1 MSSVRRSRR
10 RVVALCPVR
19 RSCFFSA
26 GRKLGGCHDWH
37 LANHDTRSVVRFL
50 DAVWVSSEPDKSR
63 GPFNWRDTYRV
74 SLAGR
79 TLDDVGRAL
88 RMAGVYD
95 PPTYGYRDTGLTG
108 RETMPTGSGERSG
121 TAIIRERQA
130 AATRKLANALERG
143 PNVSGLLASMFGS
156 AEKGRNVLA
165 SAPQM
170 KLGDYPD
177 DWCFAPES
185 WAKCCSL
192 WDGFATAYHLCS
204 RGMVAD
210 PLVWAMRARTLE
222 LWIQR
227 ITKQGEGLE
236 FHAGKDAIA
245 SGRERD
251 KAEGNTTLVI
261 ALRRII
267 SLAQIAGGLEPRG
280 PTKAEHR
287 AFDPCI

>member
-1 MSSVRRSRR
+1 MSSERRSRR
-10 RVVALCPVR
+10 RVVALCR
-19 RSCFFSA
+19 ARDHCFMSA
-26 GRKLGGCHDWH
+26 GRKLGGEHDWH
-37 LANHDTRSVVRFL
+37 LANAKTREVIRFL
-50 DAVWVSSEPDKSR
+50 SAIWVSSEPDHSR

-95 PPTYGYRDTGLTG
+95 PPTYGTG

-156 AEKGRNVLA
+156 AETGRSVLA

-185 WAKCCSL
+185 WAKCCDL
-192 WDGFATAYHLCS
+192 WNGFATAYHLCS

-210 PLVWAMRARTLE
+210 PASWAMRARTLE
-222 LWIQR
+222 LWVQR
-227 ITKQGEGLE
+227 MTKQGEGLE